1 MTKRAYLTPKER
13 AQMAFDQGGLCGCGC
28 DQPLGKETIG
38 EHVYILVAWGN
49 EAKPDSLWRKD
60 CSLKKTKE
68 DMRKH
73 ARVRRLAGL
82 TGQLKRRKARGHSLI
97 QSRNTLAKGAMK
109 RKLSGEVVPR

>member
-1 MTKRAYLTPKER
+1 MKRRYLTKRER
-13 AQMAFDQGGLCGCGC
+13 ADMAHNQGHLCGCGC

-49 EAKPDSLWRKD
+49 EGKPDSLWRKD

-73 ARVRRLAGL
+73 ARVRRLQGL

-97 QSRNTLAKGAMK
+97 QGRNTLAKGGLK
-109 RKLSGEVVPR
+109 RTFSGEVVPR